1 MTKKLYLSFVLAI
14 LVLSS
19 CALFKPQ
26 INENFKRDD
35 LTPALADSVDL
46 FIGEAYRMKPEYTN
60 ELIVAIIRA
69 NTLNVENA
77 RVYYPTLINLISL
90 KNRDYLDENWI
101 MSHLDEKEQ
110 KDFQRV
116 FPTGFPAQQSISKFI
131 QGSEFFM
138 DSVTCEGEDIDAH
151 WAYFSATG
159 DTKVIEKIEKT
170 MHVYD
175 RLCCFECLQ
184 NSLLFRSVKNRD
196 VYDKL
201 VEIRD
206 TTCEKA
212 PNPTGC
218 AAYYNNRYIPPANE
232 CAWSEIKN

>member
-1 MTKKLYLSFVLAI
+1 MKRIFLALLCAACMTGMEAKT
-14 LVLSS
+14 LV
-19 CALFKPQ
+19 
-26 INENFKRDD
+26 
-35 LTPALADSVDL
+35 
-46 FIGEAYRMKPEYTN
+46 
-60 ELIVAIIRA
+60 
-69 NTLNVENA
+69 
-77 RVYYPTLINLISL
+77 
-90 KNRDYLDENWI
+90 
-101 MSHLDEKEQ
+101 
-110 KDFQRV
+110 
-116 FPTGFPAQQSISKFI
+116 
-131 QGSEFFM
+131 
-138 DSVTCEGEDIDAH
+138 
-151 WAYFSATG
+151 AYFSATG

-212 PNPTGC
+212 PNPTVC

-232 CAWSEIKN
+232 CAWSEKKH